1 MGNPTIATIKDT
13 QEQVPVKDSEM
24 KTKEKGKKSGEKLVP
39 APSTPDSPTLK
50 HGRWSTA
57 EKLLFLHGLKLF
69 GRGRWKKISTFLPLR

>member
-1 MGNPTIATIKDT
+1 MGNPTTLTMKDT

-24 KTKEKGKKSGEKLVP
+24 KKKEKVEKAGEKLVP
-39 APSTPDSPTLK
+39 ATSTTDSPTLK
-50 HGRWSTA
+50 IGRWSTA